1 MMSMVARYRIS
12 VFLFYWIGNGIAAVI
27 AWLAFPEWN
36 ALKTAYGTAL
46 VTLSGLI
53 FLAGFVN
60 VASQAMMVLTL
71 KLGHNGI
78 SIAAR
83 NCAAVIPF
91 LVGVFVWHNKVG
103 IDRFI
108 GLAMV
113 LTGMA
118 FIVLSRTGSGKT
130 SRDGISVKWLLAV
143 AASFSFSGTFQLLN
157 SLTARLTPETLETG
171 LRIPLLLTSCAVG
184 NCIAFAVSRKRQEK
198 TSMPWYILPGMAAAW
213 SMLAIFSYFFMFRAL
228 DCMNKI
234 GGTALVFPIVI
245 GVNIT
250 AFSLYSRFRLRER
263 YTPLTLC
270 SLLLCVSSL
279 LLCVS
284 GIIVLT
290 LK

>member
-91 LVGVFVWHNKVG
+91 LVGVLVWHNKVG

-130 SRDGISVKWLLAV
+130 SRDGISVKWLL
-143 AASFSFSGTFQLLN
+143 
-157 SLTARLTPETLETG
+157 LTARLTPETLETG

-198 TSMPWYILPGMAAAW
+198 TSIPWYILPGMAAAW
-213 SMLAIFSYFFMFRAL
+213 SMLAIFPIFSCSGL
-228 DCMNKI
+228 W
-234 GGTALVFPIVI
+234 TA
-245 GVNIT
+245 
-250 AFSLYSRFRLRER
+250 
-263 YTPLTLC
+263 
-270 SLLLCVSSL
+270 
-279 LLCVS
+279 
-284 GIIVLT
+284 
-290 LK
+290 